1 MWGDGNFSALID
13 THALNSP
20 VQTSD
25 ETPQSHLA
33 TEGCTTFMT
42 EEGGWVEERGRE
54 KRNDIPQEYTYY
66 TFFNGRLGL
75 VKLFYS
81 YYYINVNWL

>member
-1 MWGDGNFSALID
+1 MKLVVTCSYASIGKVWGDGNFSALID

-25 ETPQSHLA
+25 ETPQSHLP

-42 EEGGWVEERGRE
+42 ERG
-54 KRNDIPQEYTYY
+54 D
-66 TFFNGRLGL
+66 G
-75 VKLFYS
+75 
-81 YYYINVNWL
+81 